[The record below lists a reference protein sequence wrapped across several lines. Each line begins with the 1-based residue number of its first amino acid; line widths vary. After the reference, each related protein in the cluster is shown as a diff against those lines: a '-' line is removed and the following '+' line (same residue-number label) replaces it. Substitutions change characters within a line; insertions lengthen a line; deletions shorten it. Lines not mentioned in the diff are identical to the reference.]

1 MKATKMFA
9 WIKYER
15 AIFRYLLFVQHFND
29 YFFYFTGSFEI
40 VSNIATF
47 KPMKKRRDNFYSLAF
62 LRLKHTNFFT
72 RFRYIVKTNIVEV
85 VL

>member
-1 MKATKMFA
+1 MK
-9 WIKYER
+9 EP
-15 AIFRYLLFVQHFND
+15 YLDIYFLFNILMII
-29 YFFYFTGSFEI
+29 FFYFTDSFETM
-40 VSNIATF
+40 SNIATF

-72 RFRYIVKTNIVEV
+72 RFRYIVKTNIVGV